1 MTVFEAMAFVCICYV
16 FIISDIFCGG
26 DHHFLHEMVFAG
38 RESSNVAKKMV
49 GRPKR
54 ITVGGE
60 LLGGLTMFG
69 IY

>member
-1 MTVFEAMAFVCICYV
+1 
-16 FIISDIFCGG
+16 
-26 DHHFLHEMVFAG
+26 
-38 RESSNVAKKMV
+38 MV

-69 IY
+69 IYSGLTTSEPANQVALLDNPTVLKREIEVLGVVGWLRDGAFGAFTGR

>member
-1 MTVFEAMAFVCICYV
+1 MRQCLKQWHLLH
-16 FIISDIFCGG
+16 FIILDFFRGG

-38 RESSNVAKKMV
+38 RESSNIAKMA